1 VCSQAVPGFGSQI
14 LKFISIIAL
23 LKASHPSFISIS
35 IPIETM
41 LHLLQQTLSTF
52 FHFLTANYFQQ
63 TARPSL
69 DSRAMKKIVILG
81 GSYAGISTAHRLLR
95 RAGKT
100 GNCKVILV
108 TPNTH
113 LYWSL
118 ASARGLVPGQLS
130 DEQLFRPIADG
141 FKQYPVCTSIFIV
154 LLCRADLAVV

>member
-1 VCSQAVPGFGSQI
+1 MLYLLRQI
-14 LKFISIIAL
+14 V
-23 LKASHPSFISIS
+23 
-35 IPIETM
+35 
-41 LHLLQQTLSTF
+41 STVF
-52 FHFLTANYFQQ
+52 RLLTANYFQK
-63 TARPSL
+63 TASPSL
-69 DSRAMKKIVILG
+69 DSRTMKKIVILG

-95 RAGKT
+95 QAGKT

-113 LYWSL
+113 MYWSL

-141 FKQYPVCTSIFIV
+141 FKQYPVCTSTSTV

>member
-1 VCSQAVPGFGSQI
+1 
-14 LKFISIIAL
+14 
-23 LKASHPSFISIS
+23 
-35 IPIETM
+35 M
-41 LHLLQQTLSTF
+41 LHLLQQTLSTV

-63 TARPSL
+63 TASPSL
-69 DSRAMKKIVILG
+69 DSRTMKKIVILG

-95 RAGKT
+95 QAGKT
-100 GNCKVILV
+100 GNCKVIMV

-141 FKQYPVCTSIFIV
+141 FKQYPVCTLASII
-154 LLCRADLAVV
+154 LLFPADLVVI

>member
-1 VCSQAVPGFGSQI
+1 
-14 LKFISIIAL
+14 
-23 LKASHPSFISIS
+23 
-35 IPIETM
+35 M
-41 LHLLQQTLSTF
+41 LHLLQQTLSTV

-63 TARPSL
+63 TASPSL
-69 DSRAMKKIVILG
+69 DSRTMKKIVILG

-95 RAGKT
+95 QAGKT

-113 LYWSL
+113 MYWSL

-141 FKQYPVCTSIFIV
+141 FKQYPVCTLASII
-154 LLCRADLAVV
+154 LLCRADLVVI

>member
-1 VCSQAVPGFGSQI
+1 
-14 LKFISIIAL
+14 
-23 LKASHPSFISIS
+23 
-35 IPIETM
+35 M
-41 LHLLQQTLSTF
+41 LHLLQQTLSTV

-63 TARPSL
+63 TASPSL
-69 DSRAMKKIVILG
+69 DSRTMKKIVILG

-95 RAGKT
+95 QAGKT
-100 GNCKVILV
+100 GNCKVIMV

-141 FKQYPVCTSIFIV
+141 FKQYPVCTLASNI
-154 LLCRADLAVV
+154 LLCRADLVVI